1 VKSSVVNERAWVKAA
16 SNAIKV
22 SGGDKRGISDGA
34 VLYYS
39 PRSMV
44 PKNSK
49 PDWSFSKLQEVT
61 INGARPTHLKAY
73 KYK

>member
-1 VKSSVVNERAWVKAA
+1 MAA

-22 SGGDKRGISDGA
+22 SGGDKRGVSDGA

-39 PRSMV
+39 PRSMS
-44 PKNSK
+44 PRNSK
-49 PDWSFSKLQEVT
+49 PGWDFSKLQQVT
-61 INGARPTHLKAY
+61 IKGTRSSHIKAY